1 MLMDREL
8 PDEERQRIR
17 ELAMTEPEVR
27 GVHDLR
33 TRASGPQRFIQM
45 HLELDPQMPLARAH
59 AIADRLEQKLSEAF
73 GAEVLIHQDLYD
85 PTQRRRGPLY
95 KRLREAAA
103 PGFDPRQGPG
113 SGSTEDAGR
122 NGKAGP

>member
-59 AIADRLEQKLSEAF
+59 EISDAIEDKLHAAF
-73 GAEVLIHQDLYD
+73 PNAEVIIHQDPAGY
-85 PTQRRRGPLY
+85 
-95 KRLREAAA
+95 EAPHPVAGAA
-103 PGFDPRQGPG
+103 V
-113 SGSTEDAGR
+113 
-122 NGKAGP
+122 